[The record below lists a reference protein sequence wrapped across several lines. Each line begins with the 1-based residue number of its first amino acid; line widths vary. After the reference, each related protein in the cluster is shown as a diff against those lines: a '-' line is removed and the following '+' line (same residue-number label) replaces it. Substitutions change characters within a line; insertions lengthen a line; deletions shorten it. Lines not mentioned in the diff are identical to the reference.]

1 MFVFMLAPWC
11 VANGFNIAPEAF
23 GYPDAAGAWCGGMPR
38 IGWMRLPAGW
48 HLPAFHG
55 IITGVWPC
63 WHTPPLQVDHAMP
76 RMRSRGYVMVVP
88 NRVVTVTIPMAG
100 VS

>member
-1 MFVFMLAPWC
+1 MGSDMEPVPYTPLR
-11 VANGFNIAPEAF
+11 VG
-23 GYPDAAGAWCGGMPR
+23 
-38 IGWMRLPAGW
+38 
-48 HLPAFHG
+48 
-55 IITGVWPC
+55 
-63 WHTPPLQVDHAMP
+63 HTMP